1 MFSPPNLP
9 DVRVCYVDEAGC
21 TGALPTA
28 LSGIQ
33 PVFVLAGVDLDVSAI
48 APLTD
53 DFLMLKRRFFPN
65 AAEPGALYL
74 AWILQEIKG
83 ADLRRQTVSPSRR
96 QSRHALGFLDAIV
109 RLLEEYEARLYG
121 RVWIKGV
128 GDPFNGR
135 SVYTFSLQ
143 YICQW
148 FNERLAAGDER
159 GIVVCDSRNK
169 ALNTIASHS
178 VFTQKFR
185 AAGTGIRTCA
195 RCRRSATVK
204 TTLVCRLPI
213 CFVRPSCSPW
223 PSMPTAAAPSP
234 ECTCVTMECSGTGT
248 DRACRD
254 CRCGDSTPPAAG
266 RGEGSRWMTGS
277 AGGHRVS
284 CSAPRAEHC
293 RLRRLLTSPDVQATP
308 HNGGG
313 GWAG

>member
-28 LSGIQ
+28 HSDIQ
-33 PVFVLAGVDLDVSAI
+33 PVFVLAGVDFDGSAI

-83 ADLRRQTVSPSRR
+83 ADLRRQAVSPSRR

-148 FNERLAAGDER
+148 FNERLAAGNER

-169 ALNTIASHS
+169 ALNTASHS

-185 AAGTGIRTCA
+185 AAGDRYPNLCE
-195 RCRRSATVK
+195 
-204 TTLVCRLPI
+204 
-213 CFVRPSCSPW
+213 
-223 PSMPTAAAPSP
+223 MPTFGHSENHAGVQIADLLCSAFLFPMAVDAYCGGTLT
-234 ECTCVTMECSGTGT
+234 ECTRVTMECSGTGT

-254 CRCGDSTPPAAG
+254 CRCGDSTPPVAG